1 MPRVTLFIALVLVCV
16 LLVLALSAV
25 SQAQSPQPSTLDQEI
40 RRLQAAELERQE
52 KIRRLQAAE
61 LERQEE
67 IRRRLEQIR
76 KGLTNLRPLF
86 CEVFRD
92 GRWIPTSCWE

>member
-25 SQAQSPQPSTLDQEI
+25 SQAQSPQPSTLDQEEI
-40 RRLQAAELERQE
+40 RRLQAAELER
-52 KIRRLQAAE
+52 LQKA
-61 LERQEE
+61 Q
-67 IRRRLEQIR
+67 RRLEQTLKDLR
-76 KGLTNLRPLF
+76 KDLSKLQPLF

>member
-25 SQAQSPQPSTLDQEI
+25 SQAQSPQPSTLDQEEI
-40 RRLQAAELERQE
+40 RRLQAAELERLKKAQ
-52 KIRRLQAAE
+52 
-61 LERQEE
+61 
-67 IRRRLEQIR
+67 RRLEQIR
-76 KGLTNLRPLF
+76 KDLTNLQPLF

-92 GRWIPTSCWE
+92 GRWIPIPCWE